1 MTNDYNVN
9 TIICAKIA
17 ELRRASG
24 LTQDALAE
32 KLGVTYQAVSKWENA
47 ISCPDI
53 ALIPAI
59 SDIFGVSID
68 ALFGRTE
75 EKEVSSETLPWGND
89 NKLRAVLFRG
99 TTLVS
104 KQEYKNEK
112 INITLEVKGSVRE
125 VICSE
130 FPVSCHNVEGNISA
144 GSVTCDV
151 VEGDVNAGSI
161 TCDSIE
167 GDIVMKGSGNITC
180 NGEVCGDLIAEQCN
194 NISVSGDVSG
204 DIISNG
210 EKCAVSIEGDVSGDI
225 ISDGENCVVTIEDD
239 MDGDI
244 IISGENCVVTIEGD
258 MDGDI
263 QVQAKGATLNIEG
276 DVS

>member
-112 INITLEVKGSVRE
+112 TNITLEINGSVKE

-151 VEGDVNAGSI
+151 VEGDVNAGGITCDTIEGDVNAGGI

-167 GDIVMKGSGNITC
+167 GDIVMKGGGNVTC

-194 NISVSGDVSG
+194 ISVSGDVSG
-204 DIISNG
+204 DIIMN
-210 EKCAVSIEGDVSGDI
+210 EKASPLTIEG
-225 ISDGENCVVTIEDD
+225 D

-258 MDGDI
+258 MCGDI
-263 QVQAKGATLNIEG
+263 QVRAKGSTLNIEG
-276 DVS
+276 DIS